1 MLKRAINWKNQPEQ
15 QNARL
20 IMLNNF
26 NYDQRFLKNKSQ
38 CLKRQ
43 LSGTISEEAQN
54 GVSE

>member
-1 MLKRAINWKNQPEQ
+1 MLKRAINWKSQPEQ

-38 CLKRQ
+38 GLKRQ